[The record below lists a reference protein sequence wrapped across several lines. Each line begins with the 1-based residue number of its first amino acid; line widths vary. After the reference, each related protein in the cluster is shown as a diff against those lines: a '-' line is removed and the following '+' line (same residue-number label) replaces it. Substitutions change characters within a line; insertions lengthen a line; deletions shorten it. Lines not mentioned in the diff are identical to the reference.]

1 MNNEKMGFVDYLWVA
16 IIFILAMAAASCSKS
31 NQLVDCNIDNIE
43 IYANERCE
51 QFTTSKET
59 CKQEVT
65 EIIKQ
70 TCGIS

>member
-1 MNNEKMGFVDYLWVA
+1 MDDNKMGFVDYLWA
-16 IIFILAMAAASCSKS
+16 AFIFMLAMIAASCSKS

-43 IYANERCE
+43 IYANERCQ
-51 QFTTSKET
+51 QFVTSEKT
-59 CKQEVT
+59 CKQEVI

>member
-1 MNNEKMGFVDYLWVA
+1 
-16 IIFILAMAAASCSKS
+16 
-31 NQLVDCNIDNIE
+31 DNIE

>member
-1 MNNEKMGFVDYLWVA
+1 MDKEKMGLVDYLWIAFV
-16 IIFILAMAAASCSKS
+16 FMLAMAAASCSKS

-51 QFTTSKET
+51 QFISAEET
-59 CKQEVT
+59 CKQEVIET
-65 EIIKQ
+65 IKQ

>member
-1 MNNEKMGFVDYLWVA
+1 MENDKMRLIDYFWVA
-16 IIFILAMAAASCSKS
+16 IMFILAMAAASCSKS

-43 IYANERCE
+43 IYANQRCE

-59 CKQEVT
+59 CKQEIT